1 MEAKVARHVH
11 DQGDL
16 GCLLGS
22 KTVEKSLSIR
32 RDTHGVLLHTY
43 VVQHEMKKTENQKL
57 ASGGRKLRPPNI
69 LADPRRENNKISQQV
84 PKHSQP
90 GG

>member
-1 MEAKVARHVH
+1 VEAKAARHVH

-57 ASGGRKLRPPNI
+57 ASGGRKTSTAKHPSRSPN
-69 LADPRRENNKISQQV
+69 RKQQNL
-84 PKHSQP
+84 SASF
-90 GG
+90 

>member
-32 RDTHGVLLHTY
+32 RDTHGVLLHTC
-43 VVQHEMKKTENQKL
+43 VVQHEMKKPKTRNWL
-57 ASGGRKLRPPNI
+57 AVVEKVRPPNI
-69 LADPRRENNKISQQV
+69 LADPCSENNKICPQV
-84 PKHSQP
+84 TKHGQP
-90 GG
+90 RG